1 MMPIALKV
9 AVYKTAAIG
18 HVLMYE
24 SANKALLEAEQK
36 KKKYPNVDM
45 DYGNKK
51 DGEY

>member
-9 AVYKTAAIG
+9 AVYKTAIG

-24 SANKALLEAEQK
+24 SAKTALLEAEQK
-36 KKKYPNVDM
+36 KNRNGNAET

-51 DGEY
+51 EGED